1 MEIVAAE
8 STNLF
13 VGTEES
19 PRQVVRLRLRGA
31 LEADGREPAR
41 VRVEGDRLRSPEPL
55 IVGPLGPG
63 DDVGLEIGVILDGA
77 IVTGEVRDAAAI
89 VEDGAVTA
97 RQPFSFVVVEP
108 GWRMFMISHFHYDPV
123 WWNTQ
128 AAYTET
134 WGTAIQYRVPF
145 QEPGLALVKAHL
157 EACRR
162 DPDYKFVLAELD
174 YLKPYWA
181 VFPEDRAYIR
191 QLLAEGRL
199 EFMGGTYNEPNTNLT
214 SDESTIRNAIY
225 GVAYQ
230 RDVLGGS
237 PATAWQLDAFGHSPQ
252 FPAIMANAGITSS
265 SWARGPFHEWG
276 PHWVRGP
283 ARTGFEN
290 LAPGDKPQMQFA
302 SEFEWVAPSGRGL
315 LTSFQANHYSAGWWM
330 DAATTLEEAELEV
343 HRLFTDLAALAATKN
358 VLLPVGTDYSPPNK
372 WLTAIHRDWARRYVW
387 PKFLAAIPREFFE
400 AVREERGATG
410 RSFTPQT
417 RDMNPIYTGKDVSF
431 IDTKQAQRIA
441 ENTLLAAEK
450 FGSLAMLLGARFPS
464 HAVDKAWRQLLFG
477 AHHDGITGSELD
489 QVYLDLLGGWREALE
504 LGEASLDGA
513 LRYLAARV
521 DTAGEGQPVVVFNP
535 MAWARTD
542 VGRVV
547 VELTD
552 GAAGIELRDESGS
565 GVPFVVEAI
574 EPGNDRAPARGRI
587 AFLARDV
594 PALGYRTYRALSSP
608 RPLDETAWRATDGDA
623 IENEGF
629 RLVVDR
635 GLGGTIRSLYD
646 TRAGKE
652 LILPGR
658 VANEILAYREYP
670 NHPIFGEGPW
680 HLTPAGSW
688 SSSSERPAEAVVEVS
703 AIGRRVI
710 VEGEIEGCRL
720 RQEMILYD
728 GVDRVEFT
736 TRLDGFAGHDRL
748 FRVRFPID
756 VEGGRPV
763 SEVGNAVIAR
773 PFGFPNVDVGQ
784 APFTLDNP
792 AYNWFGLGATALV
805 ELRPTGTPEEGP
817 RATAIGVAEV
827 IVVDDMAYDDAVR
840 DLVVALV
847 RQGITSTVT
856 RHDGSRYGVLH
867 IDSNLPDVRLVIG
880 GRGENAFLDRLLE
893 EAGQSY
899 ADELARQLS
908 EAGSARMWVPAEV
921 APGRRPEPI
930 PDLRDVRDL
939 PVLVVSGVD
948 STRTTQ
954 AVEALI
960 ADLTD
965 GVVVVE
971 QPSELDEVAG
981 HVDDHTIAVL
991 NRGLPGFNV
1000 EADGSLYLSLLRSCS
1015 GWPSG
1020 VWIDPPR
1027 RSLPDGSNFQFQ
1039 HWSHTFEY
1047 ALTSSAGDW
1056 RAGQTVRSGHE
1067 FNNPLIVRVPDPHQ
1081 GEMPATASLIRVEP
1095 SSVVLTAVKPAGNP
1109 LARMAGPDVDPANG
1123 LVLRLYE
1130 SAGRSTTARIAC
1142 AWPIGGAEFTNVAEE
1157 GHRSLTVVDGSVAVE
1172 LEPFEIATL
1181 QIKPTIRPDAP
1192 TGAELGPG
1200 REAAQPVFSG
1210 YWLHNKGPAPMGY
1223 QPLTVQVRPWRLE
1236 GPGPYVVRV
1245 IVASERTDAPVAGT
1259 VSIVSP
1265 PGWQVSP
1272 AERPYR
1278 LAPGA
1283 HLTFEARVVPAID
1296 APSGRYFVAARIGDE
1311 AGQVHEDVV
1320 RVDLMAAGGDAG
1332 PSADGQ
1338 ASMPP
1343 LTFAIER
1350 ALRTADVDGGAVQAV
1365 TQPEDD
1371 PPEQELEVLVLSRDL
1386 RLTAGDQARLRVRLR
1401 NRAQSEIR
1409 GEAQV
1414 LSPHETWGFIE
1425 PWTQGFAVG
1434 GDEEVEID
1442 FRVAPPF
1449 DTDGGTYWALVK
1461 VMWFGR
1467 LAYTESIALHLTAAP
1482 GLMSRSSAS
1491 QLVRS

>member
-1 MEIVAAE
+1 
-8 STNLF
+8 
-13 VGTEES
+13 
-19 PRQVVRLRLRGA
+19 
-31 LEADGREPAR
+31 
-41 VRVEGDRLRSPEPL
+41 
-55 IVGPLGPG
+55 
-63 DDVGLEIGVILDGA
+63 
-77 IVTGEVRDAAAI
+77 
-89 VEDGAVTA
+89 
-97 RQPFSFVVVEP
+97 
-108 GWRMFMISHFHYDPV
+108 
-123 WWNTQ
+123 
-128 AAYTET
+128 
-134 WGTAIQYRVPF
+134 
-145 QEPGLALVKAHL
+145 
-157 EACRR
+157 
-162 DPDYKFVLAELD
+162 
-174 YLKPYWA
+174 
-181 VFPEDRAYIR
+181 
-191 QLLAEGRL
+191 
-199 EFMGGTYNEPNTNLT
+199 
-214 SDESTIRNAIY
+214 
-225 GVAYQ
+225 
-230 RDVLGGS
+230 
-237 PATAWQLDAFGHSPQ
+237 
-252 FPAIMANAGITSS
+252 
-265 SWARGPFHEWG
+265 
-276 PHWVRGP
+276 
-283 ARTGFEN
+283 
-290 LAPGDKPQMQFA
+290 
-302 SEFEWVAPSGRGL
+302 
-315 LTSFQANHYSAGWWM
+315 
-330 DAATTLEEAELEV
+330 
-343 HRLFTDLAALAATKN
+343 
-358 VLLPVGTDYSPPNK
+358 
-372 WLTAIHRDWARRYVW
+372 
-387 PKFLAAIPREFFE
+387 
-400 AVREERGATG
+400 
-410 RSFTPQT
+410 
-417 RDMNPIYTGKDVSF
+417 
-431 IDTKQAQRIA
+431 
-441 ENTLLAAEK
+441 
-450 FGSLAMLLGARFPS
+450 
-464 HAVDKAWRQLLFG
+464 
-477 AHHDGITGSELD
+477 
-489 QVYLDLLGGWREALE
+489 
-504 LGEASLDGA
+504 
-513 LRYLAARV
+513 
-521 DTAGEGQPVVVFNP
+521 
-535 MAWARTD
+535 
-542 VGRVV
+542 
-547 VELTD
+547 
-552 GAAGIELRDESGS
+552 
-565 GVPFVVEAI
+565 
-574 EPGNDRAPARGRI
+574 
-587 AFLARDV
+587 
-594 PALGYRTYRALSSP
+594 
-608 RPLDETAWRATDGDA
+608 
-623 IENEGF
+623 
-629 RLVVDR
+629 
-635 GLGGTIRSLYD
+635 
-646 TRAGKE
+646 
-652 LILPGR
+652 
-658 VANEILAYREYP
+658 
-670 NHPIFGEGPW
+670 
-680 HLTPAGSW
+680 
-688 SSSSERPAEAVVEVS
+688 
-703 AIGRRVI
+703 
-710 VEGEIEGCRL
+710 
-720 RQEMILYD
+720 
-728 GVDRVEFT
+728 
-736 TRLDGFAGHDRL
+736 
-748 FRVRFPID
+748 
-756 VEGGRPV
+756 
-763 SEVGNAVIAR
+763 
-773 PFGFPNVDVGQ
+773 
-784 APFTLDNP
+784 
-792 AYNWFGLGATALV
+792 
-805 ELRPTGTPEEGP
+805 
-817 RATAIGVAEV
+817 
-827 IVVDDMAYDDAVR
+827 MAYDDAVR

-1081 GEMPATASLIRVEP
+1081 GELPATASLIRVEP

-1283 HLTFEARVVPAID
+1283 HLTFEARVVPATD

-1350 ALRTADVDGGAVQAV
+1350 ALRTADIDGGAVQAV

-1434 GDEEVEID
+1434 GDEELEID

-1467 LAYTESIALHLTAAP
+1467 LAYTESIALHLAAAP
-1482 GLMSRSSAS
+1482 GLKSRSSAS